1 MCQYRAV
8 VSDAVKLHELKRSER
23 SGHRGRT
30 ALAATSLTLL
40 IGVFSAF
47 RASAQLLDL
56 PRTVAPPAP
65 AVLDARLPT
74 GAERASATRPAPAA
88 SPTCSLQRPVCVHT
102 ASGVTGTLALA
113 LLSALEQAYERLVL
127 VSGLPSPLADRGLG
141 GSDALDLYLTHD
153 ATGVAPELSVSP
165 DWALAAA
172 AFDEAPGF
180 CVLSL
185 PPRASPDQLERW
197 ATLCVAEVV
206 QLRLDASEAPHTR
219 RAVATHWWQMLGR
232 PTPDDF
238 RAFDDMQ
245 AQPERGYARRE
256 QDGSSAGA
264 ALFFEYLEQTRSNAA
279 PAVLS
284 ASLVALSAG
293 KSDPA
298 SARWHNEPDWLDV
311 FRHSFREDRPSIA
324 GALADFAVARAF
336 LGTRDDG
343 RHVPSLAWLG
353 DFGRVRFDWVLQ
365 YSSLPRRVA
374 ATRPI
379 EPTGSIYVW
388 LDLDELDLGSVVGFQ
403 ATWERP
409 VAFKWSLVRVD
420 KDGVELSRIDVPF
433 QERASSVEARATE
446 LEAAAALLIVGTNM
460 GGVDL
465 AHPFD
470 PDTGP
475 FEPHGCL
482 IYLAKL

>member
-1 MCQYRAV
+1 LR
-8 VSDAVKLHELKRSER
+8 ER
-23 SGHRGRT
+23 ERGERVRRRGT
-30 ALAATSLTLL
+30 AALLAAGLTLL

-56 PRTVAPPAP
+56 PRTVAPPEP
-65 AVLDARLPT
+65 AALDARLPT
-74 GAERASATRPAPAA
+74 GAAREAATRPAPTA
-88 SPTCSLQRPVCVHT
+88 SPACSPRRPVCVHA
-102 ASGVTGTLALA
+102 ASGVTGEMALA
-113 LLSALEQAYERLVL
+113 LLSGLEQAYEKLVL
-127 VSGLPSPLADRGLG
+127 VSDLPAPRADRGLG

-153 ATGVAPELSVSP
+153 ATQGPAELSVSH
-165 DWALAAA
+165 DWSLAAS
-172 AFDEAPGF
+172 FDEAPGF

-185 PPRASPDQLERW
+185 PARTSPDQLERW
-197 ATLCVAEVV
+197 ATLCVAELV

-219 RAVATHWWQMLGR
+219 RAVAAHWWQMLGH
-232 PTPDDF
+232 PTTDDF
-238 RAFDDMQ
+238 RAVDDMQ

-256 QDGSSAGA
+256 LDRSSAGA
-264 ALFFEYLEQTRSNAA
+264 ALFFEYLEQARSNAA

-284 ASLVALSAG
+284 ASLVALGAG

-298 SARWHNEPDWLDV
+298 SAHWNNEPDWLDV

-336 LGTRDDG
+336 VGSRDDG
-343 RHVPSLAWLG
+343 RHLPSLAWLG
-353 DFGRVRFDWVLQ
+353 DFGRVRFDWVLR

-379 EPTGSIYVW
+379 EPTGSMYVW
-388 LDLDELDLGSVVGFQ
+388 LDLDEVALGSVVGFQ

-470 PDTGP
+470 PDTAP

-482 IYLAKL
+482 VYLAKL